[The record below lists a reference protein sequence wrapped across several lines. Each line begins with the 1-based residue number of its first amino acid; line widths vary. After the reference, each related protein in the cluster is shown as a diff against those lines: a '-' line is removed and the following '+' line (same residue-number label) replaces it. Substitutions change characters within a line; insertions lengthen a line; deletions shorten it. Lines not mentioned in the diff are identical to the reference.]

1 MNILNFFK
9 KPRKRKTVKS
19 TKINQSFK
27 RKVRQIQERNK
38 SKLIRG
44 WLNNPVFM
52 RTATRGVNLPPAIQ
66 AENLAEIM
74 RKEGLAENNLN
85 EVFIDPIEYRQ
96 ELLDSIQHLL
106 QRNMNISIY
115 NLPLCL
121 LPKSL
126 WKYSRDSI
134 SSWKKFY
141 IEKCND
147 CNAREKCSGLFETSV
162 VQSKNI
168 KAL

>member
-74 RKEGLAENNLN
+74 RKEGT
-85 EVFIDPIEYRQ
+85 
-96 ELLDSIQHLL
+96 LDEF
-106 QRNMNISIY
+106 Y
-115 NLPLCL
+115 NP
-121 LPKSL
+121 
-126 WKYSRDSI
+126 RGV
-134 SSWKKFY
+134 
-141 IEKCND
+141 EK
-147 CNAREKCSGLFETSV
+147 
-162 VQSKNI
+162 
-168 KAL
+168 